1 MVGSF
6 DQDRFESLAEDF
18 SGLLLRPDDEGYE
31 DARRVHN
38 GLIDKRPALI
48 TRCRG
53 TADIVAALG
62 FARDTGFEI
71 SIRGG
76 GHNVAGRAVTDGG
89 VMIDLS
95 LMRAVDVDP
104 DARTAR
110 AQGGVTWREFNDAT
124 AAHGLA
130 TTGGLISTTGVAGL
144 TLGGGIG
151 WLMGK
156 YGLAADNLSSVE
168 LVTASGD
175 IVNASDQSHPD
186 LFWAL
191 RGAGS
196 NFGVAA
202 SFEFQLHSLR
212 QVTGGLVAFPLDA
225 ASDVIRFYREFTT
238 TVPDELTVASGLV
251 HAPDGSGV
259 PLAAIVVCHCG
270 EPAQAEVDLKPLME
284 FGTPA
289 MAQVGPMPYPQMN
302 TLLDDAY
309 PPGVLNYWKSSFV
322 ELADDGID
330 AMVHQFRS
338 CPSTMSGIF
347 IEHWHGAATRVAVA
361 DTPVPHREPG
371 HNLLI
376 TSEWTDPATTEENIA
391 WAQETFTVLKP
402 HFTRGRYL
410 NYLDAD
416 DADDAVRASYGPNYA
431 RLAEVKRRYDPDNV
445 FRLNHNIQPAS
456 TPR

>member
-1 MVGSF
+1 MAGSF
-6 DQDRFESLAEDF
+6 DRGGFESLARDF
-18 SGLLLRPDDEGYE
+18 SGDLLRPNDEGYD

-38 GLIDKRPALI
+38 ALVDKRPALI
-48 TRCRG
+48 ARCLT
-53 TADIVAALG
+53 TADIVAVLAFG
-62 FARDTGFEI
+62 RDEGFEI
-71 SIRGG
+71 SVRGG
-76 GHNVAGRAVTDGG
+76 GHNVAGRAVTEGG

-95 LMRAVDVDP
+95 LMRAVDVDT

-110 AQGGVTWREFNDAT
+110 AYGGATWREFNDAA
-124 AAHGLA
+124 AAHSLA

-156 YGLAADNLSSVE
+156 YGLAADNLRSVE

-175 IVNASDQSHPD
+175 VVNASDRDHPD

-202 SFEFQLHSLR
+202 SFEFQLHHLS
-212 QVTGGLVAFPLDA
+212 QITGGLVAFPLDA
-225 ASDVIRFYREFTT
+225 ARDVLQFYREFTT

-270 EPAQAEVDLKPLME
+270 EPAQAEIDLKTLMD
-284 FGTPA
+284 FGAPA

-302 TLLDDAY
+302 ILLDDAY
-309 PPGVLNYWKSSFV
+309 PPGVLNYWKSSFL
-322 ELADDGID
+322 ELHDEAISV
-330 AMVHQFRS
+330 MVDQFES
-338 CPSTMSGIF
+338 CPSPMSGMF
-347 IEHWHGAATRVAVA
+347 IEHWHGAATRVDVT

-371 HNLLI
+371 HNLLV

-391 WAQETFTVLKP
+391 WARDTFAALEP
-402 HFTRGRYL
+402 HFARGRYL

-416 DADDAVRASYGPNYA
+416 DTDDAVRAAYGANYA
-431 RLAEVKRRYDPDNV
+431 RLAELKRQYDPDNV
-445 FRLNHNIQPAS
+445 FRLNHNIRPAM
-456 TPR
+456 T